1 VELRQRET
9 TPIKFK
15 YIFEYR
21 REALSS
27 SSFQERQKNDS
38 SSSSSEVICRPREDQ
53 QQIIVPLSRHMLL
66 QAMEKLGIN
75 AKSLESLTVEQLHD
89 LFNRLSNLTAAAAA
103 APNNSSNQKERYPLH
118 VDGGV
123 AVLSPI
129 DKRMLKLLLASNGDI
144 SSMTL
149 SKELGIPL
157 TTIQRRRKRLAEFLD
172 ISCTLALR
180 KFDLRSITFFIAAEN
195 GMSTSIAKEI
205 LTWPSV
211 MSVARTLSN
220 NNIDIKAD
228 VVLKTNKEIIDFSE
242 KIKMMPGVKELFWT
256 ESIELIGK
264 NNDML
269 YSKIDSS

>member
-1 VELRQRET
+1 M
-9 TPIKFK
+9 
-15 YIFEYR
+15 
-21 REALSS
+21 SS

-157 TTIQRRRKRLAEFLD
+157 TTIQRRRKRLVEFLD